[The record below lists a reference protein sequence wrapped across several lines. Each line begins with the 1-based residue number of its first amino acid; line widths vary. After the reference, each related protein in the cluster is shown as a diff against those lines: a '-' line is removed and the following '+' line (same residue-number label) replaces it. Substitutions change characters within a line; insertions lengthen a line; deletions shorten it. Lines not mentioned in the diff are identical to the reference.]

1 MFTGIIE
8 SVGHVKSMQPVEG
21 DIRLT
26 IESDDLDFS
35 DVKMG
40 DSIASNGICLTV
52 VDFGSNYYAVD
63 VSRETIKHT
72 ALESLKPGHIV
83 NLEKAMLPTTR
94 FGGHIVAGHVDGV
107 GVVRKLQPDAR
118 SIYIEIEIP
127 KQLAHYTA
135 TKGSITIDGISLT
148 TNLVRDNIVS
158 LNIIP
163 HTAKMTNIAKHWLVG
178 DKVNIEVDIVSRYLE
193 RLLNKDQESSNA
205 ASNPQSSITEAFL
218 AENGFMK

>member
-8 SVGHVKSMQPVEG
+8 SVGQVKSMQPVDG

-35 DVKMG
+35 DVKLG

-52 VDFGSNYYAVD
+52 VAMGSNYYAVD
-63 VSRETIKHT
+63 VSRETIART

-107 GVVRKLQPDAR
+107 GVVSKLKKDAR

-127 KQLAHYTA
+127 KEIAHYTA
-135 TKGSITIDGISLT
+135 NKGSITVDGISLT

-163 HTAKMTNIAKHWLVG
+163 HTAQVTNIAKHWLLG

-193 RLLNKDQESSNA
+193 RLLNKDKSSSNA
-205 ASNPQSSITEAFL
+205 YSSPQSNITEAFL
-218 AENGFMK
+218 ADNGFMK